1 MLLGIAEKRENS
13 FIQAVNEMSF
23 VIPFHGHHVEGRG
36 GPELQPPR
44 LHWLRQG
51 CCWLHLFL
59 FFFFWKR
66 GKCLKASPCGHPFPS
81 GGPAE
86 PRCPPTLHKKPPR
99 APIPPTP
106 SQFLHEPPRPLAGF
120 TNLSVSGVLDGNWK
134 LINVHLGG

>member
-1 MLLGIAEKRENS
+1 MLLGIVEKRENS

-59 FFFFWKR
+59 FFFFLEEGEMFKSITMRPPLPQWGSR
-66 GKCLKASPCGHPFPS
+66 RASLPPHPAQKAAPRPDSSHPFPIS
-81 GGPAE
+81 A
-86 PRCPPTLHKKPPR
+86 R
-99 APIPPTP
+99 A
-106 SQFLHEPPRPLAGF
+106 SAA
-120 TNLSVSGVLDGNWK
+120 VSGF
-134 LINVHLGG
+134 H